1 MFGRLDLGGHWAEL
15 HQLEAGVLVCRLLRH
30 LRRPVSTMSATRDN
44 RPETNVGGA
53 EPRH

>member
-30 LRRPVSTMSATRDN
+30 LRRPVSTLSATRDN
-44 RPETNVGGA
+44 GPKPMSAAPSPAT
-53 EPRH
+53 